1 MSEELPMVWS
11 LLLAAVVAALVA
23 TLVANYVARRKPRVV
38 DTLNAR
44 HLQIWGPDGNVQA
57 TLHGGNDGA
66 SLVFSGD
73 SIANLYLTRRK
84 ITFRTAGRSLSK
96 DGDEDDTVM
105 VDRVELGVDGDG
117 SGVLR
122 FYSDIVADVQP
133 TSPVTEFKLTRGG
146 VHKVFLRVGSPR
158 VDIAETPEGL
168 VVSPGGAR
176 IRVVGTGGATIWSWP
191 RK

>member
-1 MSEELPMVWS
+1 MNEELPMVVVWS
-11 LLLAAVVAALVA
+11 LLVAAVVAALVA
-23 TLVANYVARRKPRVV
+23 NYVARKPRVF
-38 DTLNAR
+38 DHLNTR
-44 HLQIWGPDGNVQA
+44 HLEIWGPDGDVQA
-57 TLHGGNDGA
+57 RLEGGKEGP

-73 SIANLYLTRRK
+73 SIADLYLTRRK

-96 DGDEDDTVM
+96 DGDEDNAPM
-105 VDRVELGVDGDG
+105 VNRVELGVDGDG

-122 FYSDIVADVQP
+122 FYSDIVADFQP
-133 TSPVTEFKLTRGG
+133 TSPVTELKLTRGG

-168 VVSPGGAR
+168 VISPGGAR
-176 IRVVGTGGATIWSWP
+176 IKVAGTGGATIWSWP